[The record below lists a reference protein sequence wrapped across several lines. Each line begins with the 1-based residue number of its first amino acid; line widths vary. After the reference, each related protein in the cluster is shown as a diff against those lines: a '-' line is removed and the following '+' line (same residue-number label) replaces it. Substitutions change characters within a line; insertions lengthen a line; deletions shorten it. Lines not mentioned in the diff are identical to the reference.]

1 MKSPEPAVGLQGLN
15 SQLYHGLAGGLG
27 EVADI
32 YLVSPERVGGASVL
46 SKGREL
52 ARPRAGKGQGEQR
65 ARRQSRSEAGRGHQ
79 GGAETEQSAAS
90 VRGAS

>member
-46 SKGREL
+46 LKGREL
-52 ARPRAGKGQGEQR
+52 ARPRAGKGQGGQR
-65 ARRQSRSEAGRGHQ
+65 ARRQSCSEARRGQSGR
-79 GGAETEQSAAS
+79 S
-90 VRGAS
+90 